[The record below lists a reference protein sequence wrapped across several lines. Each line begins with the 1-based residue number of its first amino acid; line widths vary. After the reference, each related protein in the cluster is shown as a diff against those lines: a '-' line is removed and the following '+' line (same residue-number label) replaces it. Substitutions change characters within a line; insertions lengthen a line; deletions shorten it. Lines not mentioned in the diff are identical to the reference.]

1 MPDPAL
7 PTVNIASNS
16 IEQSMTAR
24 VIFDAKN
31 QPASIILSGQHGSEI
46 KMPGFA
52 FPFVKNG
59 HPVLAI
65 ISIVQVSAPEPT
77 LAPASGILRTG
88 A

>member
-1 MPDPAL
+1 MPDTPQI
-7 PTVNIASNS
+7 PVNIASNS
-16 IEQSMTAR
+16 IELGMSAR
-24 VIFDAKN
+24 VISDAQG

-65 ISIVQVSAPEPT
+65 ISIVQVSAAEPA
-77 LAPASGILRTG
+77 LAPKSILRVG
-88 A
+88 S